1 LEKGQTPECEKR
13 RRNGMNDQM
22 KELDA
27 LLDYLIKHNKDHA
40 EEITV
45 LAEKAKSLGETTV
58 YDNLTK
64 GVEHMERSNESL
76 EKALSVLRGKER

>member
-1 LEKGQTPECEKR
+1 
-13 RRNGMNDQM
+13 MNAEM

-45 LAEKAKSLGETTV
+45 LAQKAKDLGETTV
-58 YDNLTK
+58 HDNLTK
-64 GVEHMERSNESL
+64 GVEYMERSNESL
-76 EKALSVLRGKER
+76 EKALNNLRGKER

>member
-1 LEKGQTPECEKR
+1 MDAE
-13 RRNGMNDQM
+13 M

-45 LAEKAKSLGETTV
+45 LAQRAKDLGETAV

-76 EKALSVLRGKER
+76 EQALSILRGKEQ

>member
-1 LEKGQTPECEKR
+1 MDAE
-13 RRNGMNDQM
+13 M

-40 EEITV
+40 EEITIM
-45 LAEKAKSLGETTV
+45 AQKAKDLGETVV

-64 GVEHMERSNESL
+64 SVEHMERSNESL
-76 EKALSVLRGKER
+76 EQALSILRGKEK

>member
-1 LEKGQTPECEKR
+1 MDAE
-13 RRNGMNDQM
+13 M

-45 LAEKAKSLGETTV
+45 LAQKAKGLGENSV
-58 YDNLTK
+58 YDDLTK

-76 EKALSVLRGKER
+76 ERALSILRGKER

>member
-1 LEKGQTPECEKR
+1 MDGE
-13 RRNGMNDQM
+13 M

-40 EEITV
+40 EEIMV
-45 LAEKAKSLGETTV
+45 LAQKAKDLGEIAV
-58 YDNLTK
+58 YVNLIK

-76 EKALSVLRGKER
+76 EQAHGILRKKEQ

>member
-1 LEKGQTPECEKR
+1 MDGE
-13 RRNGMNDQM
+13 M

-40 EEITV
+40 EEITA
-45 LAEKAKSLGETTV
+45 LAQKAKDFGEIAV

-76 EKALSVLRGKER
+76 EQALGILRRKEQ

>member
-1 LEKGQTPECEKR
+1 MDAE
-13 RRNGMNDQM
+13 M

-45 LAEKAKSLGETTV
+45 LAQKAKDIGETAV
-58 YDNLTK
+58 CDHLTK

-76 EKALSVLRGKER
+76 EKALAILREKE